1 MQPPYIYKIC
11 LLGQT
16 GSGKSSIAHRIV
28 THTFDA
34 SYRPTRQPAQLF
46 WRYTEPTTGND
57 IMIELEDTPGISPE
71 TLESG
76 DLTPNAQAEADAL
89 LKPLVWFEKLRHEK
103 DARKSGPDEATPLCA
118 DGGGGAGSSRP
129 RQSKGAGGSS
139 GGGAAKGGPS
149 RSLAGALASMSP
161 FGGPA
166 ARSRSNPIGEDR
178 KRMGFVIVAD
188 VSSAH
193 SFTVAFAI
201 ADRIFDRVQF
211 DVSDPITCPVAV
223 IILGNKNDL
232 RGAKRQVEDEAT
244 IRAEVQRRYENVR
257 AEPRHAVLYC
267 ECSAQ
272 MNSGLEGA
280 FLEGLE
286 RIRALPSRS
295 RIRSARLRATG
306 VCAQF
311 KKDLYSCLPVC
322 FDVEEACKHAHRAV
336 LRPLANRLGLYA
348 LLCECRPL
356 VALVSALVAL
366 VTRLLRFRWLCDWC
380 PPFILRFRQEA
391 TPEAEEP
398 DLEAAAARAAGV
410 RGMAEAAE

>member
-1 MQPPYIYKIC
+1 M
-11 LLGQT
+11 
-16 GSGKSSIAHRIV
+16 
-28 THTFDA
+28 
-34 SYRPTRQPAQLF
+34 
-46 WRYTEPTTGND
+46 
-57 IMIELEDTPGISPE
+57 
-71 TLESG
+71 
-76 DLTPNAQAEADAL
+76 
-89 LKPLVWFEKLRHEK
+89 WFEKLRHEK

-348 LLCECRPL
+348 LLCECRGGR
-356 VALVSALVAL
+356 S
-366 VTRLLRFRWLCDWC
+366 CC
-380 PPFILRFRQEA
+380 Q
-391 TPEAEEP
+391 
-398 DLEAAAARAAGV
+398 G
-410 RGMAEAAE
+410 